1 MDNKDFSCKEEFYN
15 FKDLCD
21 AALHKDPVRTKK
33 ILEAQSGCLFESG
46 ADEAGMM
53 VFLTSMNRGFYNYI
67 LYTMNLSLHRCC
79 HDNLCFIHH
88 CRSRDDFFAAAAEII
103 HAYCGQLAA
112 APRDN
117 LYILRAKEY
126 IARNLDKNLRLE
138 EVAAH
143 VYISKAYL
151 SELFTACTGKTFS
164 AYVTELR
171 MERAGQLLRS
181 TTLSIH
187 DVGVACGFFSPAY
200 FSTVFREHFGV
211 SPRQYRST
219 PARESRHTA

>member
-1 MDNKDFSCKEEFYN
+1 MDNKDLACKEEFYN

-21 AALHKDPVRTKK
+21 AALHKDPIRTKK
-33 ILEAQSGCLFESG
+33 ILEAQSRCLFEG
-46 ADEAGMM
+46 EADEADMI

-79 HDNLCFIHH
+79 YENLRIIHH
-88 CRSRDDFFAAAAEII
+88 CRSQDDFFRTAAEII
-103 HAYCGQLAA
+103 HTYCGQLAA

-117 LYILRAKEY
+117 LYIIRAKEY

-138 EVAAH
+138 EVAAQ

-151 SELFTACTGKTFS
+151 SELFTACTGKPFS
-164 AYVTELR
+164 AYVTKLR

-181 TTLSIH
+181 TSLSIH
-187 DVGVACGFFSPAY
+187 DVGAACGFFSPAY
-200 FSTVFREHFGV
+200 FSTVFTKHFGV
-211 SPRQYRST
+211 SPRQYR
-219 PARESRHTA
+219 AALSRDNRSYA